1 MVRRPGGARIGAPA
15 ASTRGRTVPK
25 PILVGYDPRSAD
37 RAPVEFGVAAARF
50 TGAPLIVV
58 CAFTDSAVIG
68 RKGHGHVHE
77 DLGGE
82 AHDALAE
89 IRVELGRE
97 GIPVECVSAAGRSAP
112 HALHEAAEERDAGL
126 LVVGSSRRGRAGR
139 LLPGS
144 TAERL
149 MHGAPC
155 PLAIVPAGWTAGGG
169 LHTLGVAYTD
179 TPEGRRAL
187 DSAVALARRSGAK
200 LRVLTAVKPHE
211 IGKVAGDGPAKE
223 STGYDV
229 TGRESQDAERH
240 IADAVG
246 ADGGGI
252 DLESDVSVQDAADFL
267 IAASQNV
274 DLLVCGSRGYGPR
287 RAVLLGGVS
296 RRVVAESAC
305 PVIVLAR
312 GVEFGLDALVGEAEA
327 ATA

>member
-1 MVRRPGGARIGAPA
+1 MKGQ
-15 ASTRGRTVPK
+15 TMPK

-37 RAPVEFGVAAARF
+37 RAPVQFGAAAARF
-50 TGAPLIVV
+50 TGAPLIVAA
-58 CAFTDSAVIG
+58 AFTDSAVIG
-68 RKGHGHVHE
+68 QMGHGHMHE
-77 DLGGE
+77 DLGSDAGE
-82 AHDALAE
+82 ALEH

-97 GIPVECVSAAGRSAP
+97 GIRVECMPLPGRSAP
-112 HALHEAAEERDAGL
+112 HALHDAAEERDAGL
-126 LVVGSSRRGRAGR
+126 LVVGSSHRGHAGR

-155 PLAIVPAGWTAGGG
+155 PLAIVPAGWTGGGG
-169 LHTLGVAYTD
+169 LHTLGVAYAD
-179 TPEGRRAL
+179 TPEGRLAL
-187 DSAVALARRSGAK
+187 DSAVALARRAGAK

-211 IGKVAGDGPAKE
+211 IGKVAGEGPAKE

-229 TGRESQDAERH
+229 TGAESRDANTH
-240 IADAVG
+240 ILEAVA
-246 ADGGGI
+246 ADGGGV
-252 DLESDVSVQDAADFL
+252 DVETDISAQDAADFL
-267 IAASQNV
+267 IAASANV

-312 GVEFGLDALVGEAEA
+312 GVEFNLDALVGEREA
-327 ATA
+327 ATV

>member
-1 MVRRPGGARIGAPA
+1 
-15 ASTRGRTVPK
+15 VPK

-37 RAPVEFGVAAARF
+37 RAPVQFGMAAARF
-50 TGAPLIVV
+50 TGAPMIVA
-58 CAFTDSAVIG
+58 CAFSDANT
-68 RKGHGHVHE
+68 GHGHEYE
-77 DLGGE
+77 DLGAE
-82 AHDALAE
+82 AHDAFDEVRAE
-89 IRVELGRE
+89 LERE
-97 GIPVECVSAAGRSAP
+97 GLAVQFRSCVGRSAP
-112 HALHEAAEERDAGL
+112 HALHEAAEEIDAGL
-126 LVVGSSRRGRAGR
+126 LVVGSSRHGRSGR
-139 LLPGS
+139 LFPGS

-155 PLAIVPAGWTAGGG
+155 PLAIVPSGWTAGGG

-187 DSAVALARRSGAK
+187 DSAVAVARRSGAK
-200 LRVLTAVKPHE
+200 LRVLAAVKPHE
-211 IGKVAGDGPAKE
+211 VGKVAGEGPAKE

-229 TGRESQDAERH
+229 TGAESQSAERR
-240 IADAVG
+240 IREAVG
-246 ADGGGI
+246 GGV
-252 DLESDVSVQDAADFL
+252 DVETDVSVQDPADFL
-267 IAASQNV
+267 VAASQNV

-312 GVEFGLDALVGEAEA
+312 GVEFGLDALVGDAEA

>member
-1 MVRRPGGARIGAPA
+1 
-15 ASTRGRTVPK
+15 VPK

-37 RAPVEFGVAAARF
+37 RAPVQFGIAAARF
-50 TGAPLIVV
+50 TGAPLIVA
-58 CAFTDSAVIG
+58 CAFSDANV
-68 RKGHGHVHE
+68 GHGHIYE
-77 DLGGE
+77 DIDEE
-82 AHDALAE
+82 AHDALDQIRAE
-89 IRVELGRE
+89 FERE
-97 GIPVECVSAAGRSAP
+97 GITVEWRSCLGQSAA
-112 HALHEAAEERDAGL
+112 HALHEAAEEIDAGL
-126 LVVGSSRRGRAGR
+126 LVVGSAKHGHAGR
-139 LLPGS
+139 LRPGS

-155 PLAIVPAGWTAGGG
+155 PLAIVPSGWTAGGG
-169 LHTLGVAYTD
+169 LNTLGVAYTD

-187 DSAVALARRSGAK
+187 DSAVAVARRSGAK

-211 IGKVAGDGPAKE
+211 IGKVAGEGPAKE

-229 TGRESQDAERH
+229 TGAESQSAERH
-240 IADAVG
+240 IREAVG
-246 ADGGGI
+246 GGV
-252 DLESDVSVQDAADFL
+252 DVETDVSVQDPADFL
-267 IAASQNV
+267 VAASQNV

-312 GVEFGLDALVGEAEA
+312 GVEFGLDALVGDAEA

>member
-1 MVRRPGGARIGAPA
+1 
-15 ASTRGRTVPK
+15 VPK
-25 PILVGYDPRSAD
+25 PILVGYDPRSGD
-37 RAPVEFGVAAARF
+37 RAPVEFGVAAAKF
-50 TGAPLIVV
+50 TGAPLIVA
-58 CAFTDSAVIG
+58 CAFSDPAAGG
-68 RKGHGHVHE
+68 RHGHTHE
-77 DLGGE
+77 DLGDE
-82 AHDALAE
+82 AHAE
-89 IRVELGRE
+89 LEQLRGELGRE
-97 GIPVECVSAAGRSAP
+97 VRVECVSIPGKSAP

-126 LVVGSSRRGRAGR
+126 LVVGSSGRGRAGR

-155 PLAIVPAGWTAGGG
+155 PLAIVPSGWVAGGG

-179 TPEGRRAL
+179 TTEGRLAL
-187 DSAVALARRSGAK
+187 DSAVALARRSGAR

-229 TGRESQDAERH
+229 TGMESQDAERH
-240 IADAVG
+240 IAAAVG
-246 ADGGGI
+246 EDGGGI
-252 DLESDVSVQDAADFL
+252 EVESDVSVQDAADFL
-267 IAASQNV
+267 IAASENV

-312 GVEFGLDALVGEAEA
+312 GVEFGLDTLVGEAEA

>member
-1 MVRRPGGARIGAPA
+1 
-15 ASTRGRTVPK
+15 VPK

-37 RAPVEFGVAAARF
+37 RAPVQFGIAAARF
-50 TGAPLIVV
+50 TGAPLFVG
-58 CAFTDSAVIG
+58 CAFSDVRSVG
-68 RKGHGHVHE
+68 SLGHVHE
-77 DLGGE
+77 DLGE
-82 AHDALAE
+82 EHDAAERLLAE
-89 IRVELGRE
+89 IAGEGVRVESLSLRG
-97 GIPVECVSAAGRSAP
+97 SSAP
-112 HALHEAAEERDAGL
+112 QALHEAAEERDAGL
-126 LVVGSSRRGRAGR
+126 LVVGSSHRGRAGR
-139 LLPGS
+139 LRPGS

-155 PLAIVPAGWTAGGG
+155 PLAIVPSGWTPGGG
-169 LHTLGVAYTD
+169 LHTLGVAYAD

-211 IGKVAGDGPAKE
+211 VGKVAGDGPATE

-229 TGRESQDAERH
+229 TGTESRAADRH
-240 IADAVG
+240 ILDAVG
-246 ADGGGI
+246 ADGGGV
-252 DLESDVSVQDAADFL
+252 DVETDISVQDPADFL
-267 IAASQNV
+267 IAASANV

-312 GVEFGLDALVGEAEA
+312 GVEFGLETLVGEEEA

>member
-1 MVRRPGGARIGAPA
+1 
-15 ASTRGRTVPK
+15 VPK
-25 PILVGYDPRSAD
+25 PILVGYDPRNAD
-37 RAPVEFGVAAARF
+37 RAPVEFGVAAAKF
-50 TGAPLIVV
+50 TGAPLIVA
-58 CAFTDSAVIG
+58 CAFSDGNV
-68 RKGHGHVHE
+68 GHGHVYE
-77 DLGGE
+77 DLGEE
-82 AHDALAE
+82 AHDALEQVRSEFKGEGVA
-89 IRVELGRE
+89 VEFR
-97 GIPVECVSAAGRSAP
+97 SALGRSAP
-112 HALHEAAEERDAGL
+112 HALHDAAEELDAGL
-126 LVVGSSRRGRAGR
+126 LVVGSSGRGRAGR

-155 PLAIVPAGWTAGGG
+155 PLAIVPSAWVAGGG

-179 TPEGRRAL
+179 TTEGRLAL
-187 DSAVALARRSGAK
+187 DSAVALARRAGAR

-211 IGKVAGDGPAKE
+211 IGKDAGDGPAKE

-229 TGRESQDAERH
+229 TGMESRGAERD
-240 IADAVG
+240 IAEAVG

-252 DLESDVSVQDAADFL
+252 EVESDISVQDAADFL
-267 IAASQNV
+267 IAASENV

-312 GVEFGLDALVGEAEA
+312 GVEFGLDTLVGEAEA

>member
-1 MVRRPGGARIGAPA
+1 MKGQ
-15 ASTRGRTVPK
+15 TMPK

-37 RAPVEFGVAAARF
+37 RAPVQFGAAAARF
-50 TGAPLIVV
+50 TGAPLIVA
-58 CAFTDSAVIG
+58 CAYSDSSGV
-68 RKGHGHVHE
+68 RHGHMHE
-77 DLGGE
+77 DLAADVDE
-82 AHDALAE
+82 ALEQIRTELGAE
-89 IRVELGRE
+89 GIRVEGLPCPGK
-97 GIPVECVSAAGRSAP
+97 SAP
-112 HALHEAAEERDAGL
+112 HALHQAAEERDAGL
-126 LVVGSSRRGRAGR
+126 LVIGSSHRGRAGR

-155 PLAIVPAGWTAGGG
+155 PLAIVPSGWTAGGG
-169 LHTLGVAYTD
+169 LRTVGVAYAD
-179 TPEGRRAL
+179 TPEGRLAL
-187 DSAVALARRSGAK
+187 DSAVALARRAGAK

-211 IGKVAGDGPAKE
+211 IGKVAGEGPAKE

-229 TGRESQDAERH
+229 TGTESQDAERH

-246 ADGGGI
+246 AAGGGVEV
-252 DLESDVSVQDAADFL
+252 ESDISVQDPADFL
-267 IAASQNV
+267 IAASANV

-312 GVEFGLDALVGEAEA
+312 GVEFGLDALVGEQETV
-327 ATA
+327 TA